1 MSAKFIEIHC
11 ITNKNRTE
19 EAQTAYIINT
29 AHITAVSKA
38 GQNANITLD
47 SGAMIRTLESYDD
60 IKRMFWDD

>member
-1 MSAKFIEIHC
+1 MRAEFIEIHC
-11 ITNKNRTE
+11 VNHKNRTE
-19 EAQTAYIINT
+19 EVQTAYIINT

>member
-19 EAQTAYIINT
+19 EVQTAYIINT

-47 SGAMIRTLESYDD
+47 SGTMIRTLESYDD

>member
-19 EAQTAYIINT
+19 EVQTAYIINT